1 MITLAVMMRR
11 TPLTVFEMVMFA
23 KACGLNLELLSNWGT
38 ETMNPYMNVSKGHL
52 ALSLQMLTR

>member
-23 KACGLNLELLSNWGT
+23 KICGLNLELLSNWGT
-38 ETMNPYMNVSKGHL
+38 ETMNPYMDVSKGHL
-52 ALSLQMLTR
+52 ALSLQMLT